1 MRESGTNGMLH
12 PVLDHMSV
20 RENTCL
26 RYASLATGVTLL
38 KKLFGTEDTPL
49 A

>member
-1 MRESGTNGMLH
+1 MLDL
-12 PVLDHMSV
+12 VLDLTSV
-20 RENTCL
+20 REYTRL
-26 RYASLATGVTLL
+26 HYASFATGVTLL

>member
-1 MRESGTNGMLH
+1 MLD
-12 PVLDHMSV
+12 PVLDPMDV
-20 RENTCL
+20 RENTPL
-26 RYASLATGVTLL
+26 RYASFATGVTLL